1 MITLATVAEIG
12 LATVQDGGRPGLAD
26 IGVPGSGAWHRRRY
40 LDATRLL
47 RGQPDPAVPAIEVL
61 AGRLALQW
69 AVETTIAVIG
79 PVRVQIDSRPVPPD
93 VSLRVAPD
101 HMLVVE
107 HIGPGPAYLVID
119 GWHPLRVLGSA
130 ATDTFSGISA
140 IDLRV
145 GTRIAGIPT
154 GDEISG
160 SFLREVDVQRG
171 PLRVLIH
178 GSGQDDADWLADPWI
193 VSSTARS
200 GTRLRGG
207 RLRVRGSQ
215 PSMPVVVG
223 ALQATP
229 EGELIVLGPDGG
241 LTGGYPIVG
250 VVCSADLP
258 RVSEVKIGDP
268 VTFRA
273 VGIADAVRGYAAD
286 EAPRVVVRPGDI
298 GQDGSIAG
306 G

>member
-1 MITLATVAEIG
+1 MITLATVAEMG

-40 LDATRLL
+40 LDAARLL

-69 AVETTIAVIG
+69 AVGTTIAIVG
-79 PVRVQIDSRPVPPD
+79 PARAHVDDRPVPSD
-93 VSLRVAPD
+93 VSLRVAPASR
-101 HMLVVE
+101 LVVE

-119 GWHPLRVLGSA
+119 GWCPPRILGSS
-130 ATDTFSGISA
+130 ATDTFSGIRSV
-140 IDLRV
+140 DLRV
-145 GTRIAGIPT
+145 GAVLTGVPHQEPGAGA
-154 GDEISG
+154 
-160 SFLREVDVQRG
+160 FLREVEGQRG
-171 PLRVLIH
+171 PLRVMIH
-178 GSGQDDADWLADPWI
+178 GSGEDDADWLAGPWV

-207 RLRVRGSQ
+207 ALRARGSQ

-229 EGELIVLGPDGG
+229 EGELILLGPDGG

-250 VVCSADLP
+250 VVCSADLS
-258 RVSEVKIGDP
+258 RVSELQPGEP
-268 VTFRA
+268 VGLRA
-273 VGIADAVRGYAAD
+273 VDVVEAVRAHEEVERA
-286 EAPRVVVRPGDI
+286 RVVVHPDHAARGE
-298 GQDGSIAG
+298 STTTA
-306 G
+306 

>member
-1 MITLATVAEIG
+1 MMTLATVAEVG
-12 LATVQDGGRPGLAD
+12 LATVQDGGRPGFAD

-69 AVETTIAVIG
+69 AVGTTIAVVG
-79 PVRVQIDSRPVPPD
+79 PARAQVDSRPVPAD
-93 VSLRVAPD
+93 VSLRVASD
-101 HMLVVE
+101 SMLVVE

-119 GWHPLRVLGSA
+119 GWHPPRVLGSA

-160 SFLREVDVQRG
+160 SFLREVDAQRG

-178 GSGQDDADWLADPWI
+178 GSGQDHADWLAGSWI

-207 RLRVRGSQ
+207 TLRARGSQ

-250 VVCSADLP
+250 VVCSADLS
-258 RVSEVKIGDP
+258 RVSELQPGEP
-268 VTFRA
+268 VRLRA
-273 VGIADAVRGYAAD
+273 VDVVEAVRAHEETERG
-286 EAPRVVVRPGDI
+286 RVVVHPDHAAQGE
-298 GQDGSIAG
+298 STTTA
-306 G
+306 